1 MLNSTFVVLH
11 VLTMFAV
18 VALHSGPQILVFVAA
33 RTGQLSAVA
42 GIAGMYARSGRAVP
56 PLGLAGALFG
66 FGAALTGGYNLLAPW
81 LLFAYG
87 LFGALIVYGG
97 FVSAP
102 YVMRLSD
109 AVLHDRPERDALL
122 GRRLTVILAIDA
134 LIYVLIIADMVLKPF
149 RN

>member
-1 MLNSTFVVLH
+1 MLYPIFVVLH
-11 VLTMFAV
+11 VVTMFIV

-56 PLGLAGALFG
+56 PLGLAGAFFG
-66 FGAALTGGYNLLAPW
+66 FGAALTGGYDLLAPW
-81 LLFAYG
+81 LLLAYG

-102 YVMRLSD
+102 FVMRLSD
-109 AVLHDRPERDALL
+109 AVLYDCPELDALL

-134 LIYVLIIADMVLKPF
+134 LIYVLIIADMVVKPL
-149 RN
+149 RY